1 MGRRCRR
8 AQAARGWQRALTA
21 NRDMK
26 FRIVAV
32 GHRMPAWINAG
43 FAEYAQ
49 RMPRETR
56 VELIEIKPAA
66 RAGSG
71 EKSVQQWLAIEAER
85 IRAALPERA
94 HKVVLDERGKSLT
107 TTELA
112 RRIERWKQDGDDVA
126 FVIGGADGTARALQQ
141 DADLLLSLSPL
152 TLPHG
157 LCRVMLAEQLY
168 RAVSLLA
175 GHPYHRE

>member
-1 MGRRCRR
+1 
-8 AQAARGWQRALTA
+8 
-21 NRDMK
+21 MK

-32 GHRMPAWINAG
+32 GHKMPAWINTG
-43 FAEYAQ
+43 FTEYVR
-49 RMPRETR
+49 RMPREAR
-56 VELIEIKPAA
+56 IELIEIKPAA
-66 RAGSG
+66 RNGSG
-71 EKSVQQWLAIEAER
+71 EKSVQQWQAVEARR
-85 IRAALPERA
+85 IRDALPARA
-94 HKVVLDERGKSLT
+94 YKVVLDERGKPLAT
-107 TTELA
+107 ADIA
-112 RRIERWKQDGDDVA
+112 RRIARWKQDGVDVA
-126 FVIGGADGTARALQQ
+126 FVIGGADGTAHALQQ

>member
-1 MGRRCRR
+1 
-8 AQAARGWQRALTA
+8 
-21 NRDMK
+21 MK

-32 GHRMPAWINAG
+32 GHKMPAWINAG
-43 FAEYAQ
+43 FTEYAQ
-49 RMPRETR
+49 RMPREAR

-66 RAGSG
+66 RAGG
-71 EKSVQQWLAIEAER
+71 GDKSTQQWLAVEAER
-85 IRAALPERA
+85 IRAALPARA
-94 HKVVLDERGKSLT
+94 CKVVLDERGKALAT
-107 TTELA
+107 ADIA
-112 RRIERWKQDGDDVA
+112 RRIERWKQDGVDVA
-126 FVIGGADGTARALQQ
+126 FIIGGADGTARGLQQ
-141 DADLLLSLSPL
+141 EADLLLSLSPL